1 MSSSSSSSDDDEND
15 YEDEHEEENSQ
26 SSNAEEDN
34 DDEEQELSTERLLRR
49 RSKRS
54 KRSKRTKDIQQQQ
67 QQQQQPSFARLLR
80 LAKPDRRWILLG
92 IASLLVRLPF
102 SVAMPHFI
110 AGSIGGVVDLNE
122 EKFRNNVRY
131 FFFAGVINGALD
143 FWNVFLFS
151 FAQTRIVRRLRE
163 DVFRSILRKKIEWFD
178 AKATG
183 RVTSMLSSDC
193 GEIASD
199 LSWVFRNCV
208 ECVVRVAGV
217 SAYLVWLDYRIGAL
231 AMVAVP
237 VSAVANHFYGKWM
250 ARNSARVQETL
261 ASANDVAHEVIGNVR
276 TVRSFANEAYEHKR
290 YAFTLRKWYK
300 ESVDQAIFSGG
311 YFTIFYSL
319 VSSCFVPVMILYVG
333 GRLALEEDMR
343 PEKLVAAMLYQS
355 QLQEYFGQL
364 LNAFTSLFK
373 ASGSATEVF
382 KCLDEEEEE
391 EVEKKNTKI
400 LHSSTFKGHIKFE
413 NVTFSYPLN
422 TSSSSSETSTTKK
435 EVLHSVSF
443 EVKPNEVV
451 QLKGVSGRGKT
462 TCLQLLQKF
471 YKVDGGAIKL
481 DGVNIDSL
489 SSEWLRKRAISIV
502 SQEPVLFS
510 GTIFENIVYGE
521 NGSSDLVF
529 DEKNGGLLLNE
540 SNIPRDVYERVVEA
554 AKAAL
559 IYDDIA
565 LDLFSKKIGERGC
578 TLSGGQK
585 QRVAIARALFA
596 DPKILLLDEPTSAL
610 DQNNETIVMEALKRA
625 CKGRTVVLVSHRSSS
640 SAIPLFVDR
649 VVEL

>member
-1 MSSSSSSSDDDEND
+1 MSSSSSDDDDDD
-15 YEDEHEEENSQ
+15 YEDEHEEENSK
-26 SSNAEEDN
+26 SSNAEED
-34 DDEEQELSTERLLRR
+34 DEEEEEEELSTERLLRR
-49 RSKRS
+49 RQRRS
-54 KRSKRTKDIQQQQ
+54 KRSKRPKDIQQQQQ

-237 VSAVANHFYGKWM
+237 VSAAANHFYGKWM

-290 YAFTLRKWYK
+290 YTFAVKRWYK

-382 KCLDEEEEE
+382 KCLDGGELEEEEE
-391 EVEKKNTKI
+391 ELKKNKKI
-400 LHSSTFKGHIKFE
+400 LHSSTFKGHIQFE
-413 NVTFSYPLN
+413 NVTFSYPF
-422 TSSSSSETSTTKK
+422 TSSETTTKK
-435 EVLHSVSF
+435 EVLSSVSF

-451 QLKGVSGRGKT
+451 QLKGISGRGKT

-540 SNIPRDVYERVVEA
+540 SNIPRDVYERVVEV

-610 DQNNETIVMEALKRA
+610 DQNNETIVIEALKRA
-625 CKGRTVVLVSHRSSS
+625 SKGRSVVLVSHRSSAAATS
-640 SAIPLFVDR
+640 FVDR

>member
-1 MSSSSSSSDDDEND
+1 MSSSSSDDDDDD
-15 YEDEHEEENSQ
+15 YEDEHEEENSK
-26 SSNAEEDN
+26 SSNAEED
-34 DDEEQELSTERLLRR
+34 DEEEEEEELSTERLLRR
-49 RSKRS
+49 RQRRS
-54 KRSKRTKDIQQQQ
+54 KRSKRPKDIQQQ

-300 ESVDQAIFSGG
+300 ESVDQAIFSGC

-610 DQNNETIVMEALKRA
+610 DQNNETIVIEALKRA

>member
-1 MSSSSSSSDDDEND
+1 MSSSSSDDDDDD
-15 YEDEHEEENSQ
+15 YEDEHEEENSK
-26 SSNAEEDN
+26 SSNAEEEEEE
-34 DDEEQELSTERLLRR
+34 DEEEELSTERLLRR
-49 RSKRS
+49 RQRRS
-54 KRSKRTKDIQQQQ
+54 KRSKRPKDIQQQ

-290 YAFTLRKWYK
+290 YTFAVKRWYK

-382 KCLDEEEEE
+382 KCLDGGELEEEEE
-391 EVEKKNTKI
+391 ELKKNKKI
-400 LHSSTFKGHIKFE
+400 LHSSTFKGHIQFE
-413 NVTFSYPLN
+413 NVTFSYPF
-422 TSSSSSETSTTKK
+422 TSSETTTKK
-435 EVLHSVSF
+435 EVLSSVSF

-451 QLKGVSGRGKT
+451 QLKGISGRGKT

-540 SNIPRDVYERVVEA
+540 SNIPRDVYERVVEV

-610 DQNNETIVMEALKRA
+610 DQNNETIVIEALKRA
-625 CKGRTVVLVSHRSSS
+625 SKGRSVVLVSHRSSAAATS
-640 SAIPLFVDR
+640 FVDR

>member
-1 MSSSSSSSDDDEND
+1 MSSSSSDDDDDD
-15 YEDEHEEENSQ
+15 YEDEHEEENSK
-26 SSNAEEDN
+26 SSNAEED
-34 DDEEQELSTERLLRR
+34 DEEEEEEELSTERLLRR
-49 RSKRS
+49 RQRRS
-54 KRSKRTKDIQQQQ
+54 KRSKRPKDIQQQQQ

-290 YAFTLRKWYK
+290 YTFAVKRWYK

-382 KCLDEEEEE
+382 KCLDGGELEEEEE
-391 EVEKKNTKI
+391 ELKKNKKI
-400 LHSSTFKGHIKFE
+400 LHSSTFKGHIQFE
-413 NVTFSYPLN
+413 NVTFSYPF
-422 TSSSSSETSTTKK
+422 TSSETTTKK
-435 EVLHSVSF
+435 EVLSSVSF

-451 QLKGVSGRGKT
+451 QLKGISGRGKT

-540 SNIPRDVYERVVEA
+540 SNIPRDVYERVVEV

-610 DQNNETIVMEALKRA
+610 DQNNETIVIEALKRA
-625 CKGRTVVLVSHRSSS
+625 SKGRSVVLVSHRSSAAATS
-640 SAIPLFVDR
+640 FVDR